1 MARRNDHTRK
11 ELHSLILSAAR
22 DLAAEKGIDALNVR
36 AIAKMIGY
44 SPGTLYNVFDNVDD
58 LVVHLNAETMD
69 RLYAEL
75 MEGMPTDPKAALH
88 HMANGYAAFAVRNRS
103 LWQLL
108 FEYAFAEELELPDWY
123 LERIYRLFGIVE
135 APLSALAPALPAEKR
150 RDLTFALWSATHG
163 ACTLLIGRNYRIFE
177 PYSAQNILGGLVEM
191 FITGLQTAGGGE

>member
-11 ELHSLILSAAR
+11 ELHGLILGAAR
-22 DLAAEKGIDALNVR
+22 DLAAEKGLDALNVR

-69 RLYAEL
+69 QLYAEL
-75 MEGMPTDPKAALH
+75 MVDMPADPKASLH
-88 HMANGYAAFAVRNRS
+88 HMASGYAAFAVDNRPV
-103 LWQLL
+103 WQLL

-135 APLSALAPALPAEKR
+135 APLSALAPTLPEEKR
-150 RDLTFALWSATHG
+150 RDLTFALWSSTHG
-163 ACTLLIGRNYRIFE
+163 ACTLLIGRSYRIFE
-177 PYSAQNILGGLVEM
+177 PYNAENILRGLVDT
-191 FITGLQTAGGGE
+191 FIDGLQAGKGA